1 MLFFMKLTF
10 WRFVVTSQFL
20 LRGIWRWLRNRFPFL
35 SLALRQPGIVRVN
48 EAYGIEYPIQP
59 SFSLG
64 PESGCQ
70 HFVFLFDE
78 VPQYFVTL

>member
-1 MLFFMKLTF
+1 MKLTF
-10 WRFVVTSQFL
+10 QRFVVTSHSFAS
-20 LRGIWRWLRNRFPFL
+20 GIWRWLQSRFPFL

-48 EAYGIEYPIQP
+48 EAYDIEYPIQP
-59 SFSLG
+59 SFPLG
-64 PESGCQ
+64 PKSGCQ